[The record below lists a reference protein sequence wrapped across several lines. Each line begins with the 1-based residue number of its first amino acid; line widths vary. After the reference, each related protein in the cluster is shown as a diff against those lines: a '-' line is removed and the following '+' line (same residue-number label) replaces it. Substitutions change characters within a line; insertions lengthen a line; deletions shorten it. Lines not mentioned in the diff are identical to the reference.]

1 MQFHVTLLCLLKHA
15 DVLLLLLFYGL
26 PAAVGCWAP
35 MPSPI
40 LRFGDLLFHH
50 LKKVAITRTVPPIVT
65 FFFFFNSIINF
76 ICWIFFIFFF
86 PLIWLLLQNLTT
98 LKLPEILIVTLGVF
112 NFLCN
117 KIWMNSLQRYLTT
130 EGFDKWKS

>member
-15 DVLLLLLFYGL
+15 DVLLLLVFHSCGL

-65 FFFFFNSIINF
+65 FFNSIINF
-76 ICWIFFIFFF
+76 ICWTLFFFLFFIFSFFF
-86 PLIWLLLQNLTT
+86 PQS
-98 LKLPEILIVTLGVF
+98 LKLHVKTKKYMQYLNSSAILYTSSQLPR
-112 NFLCN
+112 CSAS
-117 KIWMNSLQRYLTT
+117 KNSLV
-130 EGFDKWKS
+130 S